1 MYGNNSNDATN
12 KVKND
17 VKDEYVRKNGI
28 LKKLIKNI
36 QVILF
41 MKQMRIG

>member
-17 VKDEYVRKNGI
+17 VKDKYVRKNGI

>member
-28 LKKLIKNI
+28 LKKLIENI